1 MAKRNL
7 RDADEALTKALELA
21 VTPIAL
27 FLKAQIFRM
36 KGDMNAAATTAM
48 EAYNLLP
55 TDVSL
60 CRQALALALIAGLH
74 NEIIAAY
81 EQAPAAVR
89 ADGRVS
95 MTYSFALL
103 RTGKVA
109 EAEAILLANGGLA
122 VTDIREGETSL
133 TNLYIEVQKAK
144 AAAEGITLDEAD
156 IDVPRQFDFRMHMPK
171 KK

>member
-1 MAKRNL
+1 MDMFVKLIEDMARLWVKYGPMYIRGIGS
-7 RDADEALTKALELA
+7 T
-21 VTPIAL
+21 
-27 FLKAQIFRM
+27 
-36 KGDMNAAATTAM
+36 
-48 EAYNLLP
+48 
-55 TDVSL
+55 
-60 CRQALALALIAGLH
+60 LALALIAGLH
-74 NEIIAAY
+74 DDIIAAY
-81 EQAPAAVR
+81 EKAPAAVR